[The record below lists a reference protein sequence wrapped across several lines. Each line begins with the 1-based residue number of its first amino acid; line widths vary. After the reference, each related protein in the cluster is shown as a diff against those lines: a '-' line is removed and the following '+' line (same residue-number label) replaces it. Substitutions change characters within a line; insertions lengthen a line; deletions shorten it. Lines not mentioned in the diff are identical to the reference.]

1 MFRLQPEVRYHEP
14 WLALEGGSGMG
25 LDALLPICTGA
36 ALHLTPGGFLAL
48 ETNGGKQVH
57 DVVGI
62 LRGIR
67 RGGGSEGGA
76 PIDVFENVRVRAD
89 YNGVERF
96 VTAWKAF

>member
-14 WLALEGGSGMG
+14 WLALEGGSGLG
-25 LDALLPICTGA
+25 LGALLPICTGA
-36 ALHLTPGGFLAL
+36 AYTGRLMAL

-67 RGGGSEGGA
+67 RGGGSAGGA
-76 PIDVFENVRVRAD
+76 PSDVFENVQVRVD